1 MADKKSAVLLT
12 EDTYKRLKKLLDDY
26 DNGFR
31 DSIQLGTGLKV
42 DERGTGRL
50 KFSADPSQYLNSLPA
65 SNALNLNVC
74 VNNVSTSHT
83 FVITK

>member
-1 MADKKSAVLLT
+1 MADAVLLSQ
-12 EDTYKRLKKLLDDY
+12 ETYDRLKKLLDDY

-31 DSIQLGTGLKV
+31 DSIQLGDGLKV

-50 KFSADPSQYLNSLPA
+50 KFSADPSNYLQNLPS
-65 SNALNLNVC
+65 SNTLNINVC
-74 VNNVSTSHT
+74 VNNVSVEHT

>member
-1 MADKKSAVLLT
+1 MANEKAVILSQK
-12 EDTYKRLKKLLDDY
+12 TYDRLKKLLDDY

-31 DSIQLGTGLKV
+31 DSIQLGDGLKV

-50 KFSADPSQYLNSLPA
+50 KFSADPFLSKLPA
-65 SNALNLNVC
+65 SNTLNLNVC

>member
-26 DNGFR
+26 DKGFQ
-31 DSIQLGTGLKV
+31 DSIQLGSGLKV
-42 DERGTGRL
+42 DERGTGYV

-65 SNALNLNVC
+65 SNTLNLNVC
-74 VNNVSTSHT
+74 VNNTSMSHT
-83 FVITK
+83 FVVTK